1 MLQIAQSINVLTL
14 KDHVACAQTTVAQK
28 GQSWILLSFNLV
40 LLQTCINFFQSCIFA
55 NMQFANNAILQEVL
69 FSTTQTRSAK
79 IMYIGDAYAPTVAQK
94 PEEPSIL

>member
-1 MLQIAQSINVLTL
+1 MCADYGGPEGSKLNFAIFQSCTF
-14 KDHVACAQTTVAQK
+14 A
-28 GQSWILLSFNLV
+28 NLYY
-40 LLQTCINFFQSCIFA
+40 QSCIFA

-94 PEEPSIL
+94 PEELSIL